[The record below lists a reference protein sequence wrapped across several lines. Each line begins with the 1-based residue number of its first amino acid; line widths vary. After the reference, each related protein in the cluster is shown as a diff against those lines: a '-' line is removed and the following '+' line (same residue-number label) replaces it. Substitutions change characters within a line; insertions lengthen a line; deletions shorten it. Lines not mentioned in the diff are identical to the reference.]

1 MDGLHGPV
9 EPDLPFHGKGL
20 VVRANASAVA
30 RPVVLAGPRP
40 VLIMMVSC
48 GLVVILG
55 VMAMIVDVLGV
66 IMR

>member
-1 MDGLHGPV
+1 MDSLHGPV
-9 EPDLPFHGKGL
+9 EPDRLSHGKGL

-40 VLIMMVSC
+40 VGILIVSC
-48 GLVVILG
+48 GLVVMLG
-55 VMAMIVDVLGV
+55 VMGMIVDVLGV